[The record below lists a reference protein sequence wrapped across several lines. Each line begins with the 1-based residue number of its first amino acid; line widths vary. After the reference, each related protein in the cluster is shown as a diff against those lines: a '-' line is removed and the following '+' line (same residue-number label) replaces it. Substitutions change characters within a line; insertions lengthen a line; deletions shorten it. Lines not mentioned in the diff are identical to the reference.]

1 MRERLL
7 TGWAFQRV
15 LFLVSGSFIL
25 IQSIIERQW
34 FGIIFGIYF
43 TSMGLF
49 AFGCAGNC
57 YVVNSGSGNDK
68 KTTTS
73 ITGVDYE
80 EVK

>member
-7 TGWAFQRV
+7 TGWTFQRV

-25 IQSIIERQW
+25 IQSIIARQW

-43 TSMGLF
+43 ASMGLF
-49 AFGCAGNC
+49 ALGCAGNC
-57 YVVNSGSGNDK
+57 YGVNSKFGNDK
-68 KTTTS
+68 KTTAS
-73 ITGVDYE
+73 ITDVDYE